1 MIETGLLRS
10 VQPASRIRV
19 HGACRSRCCFLAA
32 EGANLFTDLLGFR
45 GRRVGFHFWS
55 LTQVRVI
62 GQKRK
67 LSFRN
72 FLEEKKKTAVYRLL
86 PLHSCLN
93 SLRKNFAE
101 AIACCQN

>member
-1 MIETGLLRS
+1 MY
-10 VQPASRIRV
+10 
-19 HGACRSRCCFLAA
+19 GACRSRCCFLVA

-72 FLEEKKKTAVYRLL
+72 FLEEKKKNVCVHAAAPPKL
-86 PLHSCLN
+86 PDFSKEEFC
-93 SLRKNFAE
+93 
-101 AIACCQN
+101 